1 MKIVISGATGFIGG
15 FLRTYLLELGHE
27 LIVITRDPKK
37 YESEKA
43 DNQQFITWDAT
54 DLVSAMES
62 SDVVINLAGE
72 SIFGQRWTDEIKDRL
87 MGSRVDATRM
97 IVDAIKAS
105 DNKPQLLISASA
117 VGIYGDSADKLL
129 TEESSLGSDF
139 LAKVCVNWEA
149 EANKVKEAGVRLAIP
164 RIGIV
169 MHPDDGALQKMI
181 LPFKLFAGGPI
192 GDGGQFVP
200 WIHMHDAIRAIAYPI
215 ENTSFEGAYNVCAP
229 EAVSNEV
236 LSFTIGKVLNRPS
249 WLAAPKFALQIALGE
264 AAQPVLSSL
273 RCQPEA
279 LLEAGFSF
287 TFEDL
292 EETLAD
298 LL

>member
-15 FLRTYLLELGHE
+15 FLRTYLLELGHD
-27 LIVITRDPKK
+27 LVIVTRDPKK

-54 DLVSAMES
+54 ALIASMEAA
-62 SDVVINLAGE
+62 DVVINLAGE
-72 SIFGQRWTDEIKDRL
+72 SIFGQRWTDEIKRRL
-87 MGSRVDATRM
+87 MVSRIDSTRMLVDA
-97 IVDAIKAS
+97 AIAT
-105 DNKPQLLISASA
+105 DNKPALFISASA
-117 VGIYGDSADKLL
+117 VGIYGDNADKLL
-129 TEESSLGSDF
+129 TEDSEAGSDF
-139 LAKVCVNWEA
+139 LAKICVAWEE
-149 EANKVKEAGVRLAIP
+149 EAHRVKQVGIRLAIP

-169 MHPDDGALQKMI
+169 LHPDDGALQKMV

-192 GDGGQFVP
+192 GDGEQFVP
-200 WIHMHDAIRAIAYPI
+200 WIHMHDTVRAIAYPM
-215 ENTSFEGAYNVCAP
+215 ENTNFEGPYNVCAP
-229 EAVSNEV
+229 DAVRNEV

-249 WLAAPKFALQIALGE
+249 WIVAPKFALNILLGE
-264 AAQPVLSSL
+264 AAQPVLNSL
-273 RCQPEA
+273 RVQREA

>member
-27 LIVITRDPKK
+27 LVVVTRDPKK

-54 DLVSAMES
+54 ALIASMETA
-62 SDVVINLAGE
+62 DVIINLAGE
-72 SIFGQRWTDEIKDRL
+72 SIFGQRWTDEIKRRL
-87 MGSRVDATRM
+87 MVSRVDSTRM
-97 IVDAIKAS
+97 LVDAAIAAKS
-105 DNKPQLLISASA
+105 KPALFISASA

-129 TEESSLGSDF
+129 TEDSAAGSDF
-139 LAKVCVNWEA
+139 LAKICLAWEE
-149 EANKVKEAGVRLAIP
+149 EAHRVKELGIRLAIP

-169 MHPDDGALQKMI
+169 LHPDDGALQKMV

-192 GDGGQFVP
+192 GDGKQFVP
-200 WIHMHDAIRAIAYPI
+200 WIHMHDTVRAIAFPI
-215 ENTSFEGAYNVCAP
+215 ENTSFEGPYNVCAP

-249 WLAAPKFALQIALGE
+249 WIAAPKFALNIILGE
-264 AAQPVLSSL
+264 AAQPVLNSL
-273 RCQPEA
+273 RVQPEA
-279 LLEAGFSF
+279 LLEADFSF

-292 EETLAD
+292 EESLAD

>member
-27 LIVITRDPKK
+27 LVIVTRDPKK

-54 DLVSAMES
+54 ALIAAMDA

-72 SIFGQRWTDEIKDRL
+72 SIFGQRWTDEIKRRL
-87 MGSRVDATRM
+87 MDSRVDSTRM
-97 IVDAIKAS
+97 LVDAILAAES
-105 DNKPQLLISASA
+105 KPSLLISASA
-117 VGIYGDSADKLL
+117 VGVYGDNADKLL
-129 TEESSLGSDF
+129 TEESTFGTDF
-139 LAKVCVNWEA
+139 LAKICVAWEK
-149 EANKVKEAGVRLAIP
+149 EASRVKEGGIRLAIP

-169 MHPDDGALQKMI
+169 LHPDDGALQKMV

-192 GDGGQFVP
+192 GNGEQFVP
-200 WIHMHDAIRAIAYPI
+200 WIHIHDAIRAIAYPI
-215 ENTSFEGAYNVCAP
+215 ENSSFEGPYNVCAP
-229 EAVSNEV
+229 EAVTNEV
-236 LSFTIGKVLNRPS
+236 LSFNIGKVLNRPS
-249 WLAAPKFALQIALGE
+249 WIAAPKFALNVILGE

-273 RCQPEA
+273 RVQPEA

>member
-1 MKIVISGATGFIGG
+1 MKILISGATGFIGG

-27 LIVITRDPKK
+27 LIIVTREPKK
-37 YESEKA
+37 YDSEKA

-54 DLVSAMES
+54 TLISAMQET
-62 SDVVINLAGE
+62 DVVINLAGE
-72 SIFGQRWTDEIKDRL
+72 SIFGQRWTDDIKRRL
-87 MGSRVDATRM
+87 MNSRVDSTKM
-97 IVDAIKAS
+97 LVDAAKAAES
-105 DNKPQLLISASA
+105 KPSLFISASA

-129 TEESSLGSDF
+129 SEDSEVGDDF
-139 LAKVCVNWEA
+139 LAKICIAWEE
-149 EANKVKEAGVRLAIP
+149 EAQKIESSGVRLAIP

-169 MHPDDGALQKMI
+169 LHPDDGALKKMV

-192 GDGGQFVP
+192 GDGEQYVP
-200 WIHMHDAIRAIAYPI
+200 WIHIHDAIRAIAYPI
-215 ENTSFEGAYNVCAP
+215 ENDTFKGPYNVCAP

-236 LSFTIGKVLNRPS
+236 LSFNIGKVLNRPS
-249 WLAAPKFALQIALGE
+249 WLAAPKFALNIILGE
-264 AAQPVLSSL
+264 AAQPVLNSL
-273 RCQPEA
+273 RVKPEA
-279 LLEAGFSF
+279 LLEAGFNF